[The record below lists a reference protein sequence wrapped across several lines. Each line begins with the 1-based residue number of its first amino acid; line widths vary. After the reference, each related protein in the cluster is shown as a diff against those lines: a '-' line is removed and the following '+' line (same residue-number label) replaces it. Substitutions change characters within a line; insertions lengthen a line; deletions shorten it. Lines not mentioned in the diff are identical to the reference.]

1 MKNILL
7 FLLAIPFLIAVSS
20 CSSEHDVAVTA
31 IKLDKTTLVL
41 SKGEQGKLVATV
53 IPENATNPEI
63 VWKSSNPSV
72 ATVDM
77 NGNVNA
83 VASGTTDVIA
93 ATTDGM
99 VSTSCRV
106 SVNVNVSAILLS
118 QSSITIEKGKSIK
131 LIAEVKPNDATDKK
145 VIWDS
150 NDSNIAEVDEYGNVT
165 AINGGNAT
173 ITVKSADGK
182 IVETCLVSVVVPVL
196 GVSLDQNEITLI
208 KGQTAQLNVT
218 VNPLDATTKDVLWST
233 SNNQVAS
240 VENGKITAV
249 GVGTATVTVASV
261 DGDNTATCLVNVDK
275 SENVGYNPY
284 GEGQQW

>member
-1 MKNILL
+1 M
-7 FLLAIPFLIAVSS
+7 AVSS

-41 SKGEQGKLVATV
+41 LKGEQGKLVATV
-53 IPENATNPEI
+53 APENATNPEI

-93 ATTDGM
+93 ATIDGT
-99 VSTSCRV
+99 VSVSCLV
-106 SVNVNVSAILLS
+106 TVNVNVSAIQLS
-118 QSSITIEKGKSIK
+118 QSSVTIEKGKRIK

-145 VIWDS
+145 VIWKS
-150 NDSNIAEVDEYGNVT
+150 NNPNIAEVDDDGNVT

-182 IVETCLVSVVVPVL
+182 ITEACLVSVVVPVL
-196 GVSLDQNEITLI
+196 DVSLDQNEITLI
-208 KGQTAQLNVT
+208 KGQAIQLNVI
-218 VNPLDATTKDVLWST
+218 VSPLDATTKDVLWST

-249 GVGTATVTVASV
+249 GVGTATVTVTSV
-261 DGDNTATCLVNVDK
+261 DGNKTATCLVKVDK
-275 SENVGYNPY
+275 SENIEYNPY
-284 GEGQQW
+284 GEGKQW